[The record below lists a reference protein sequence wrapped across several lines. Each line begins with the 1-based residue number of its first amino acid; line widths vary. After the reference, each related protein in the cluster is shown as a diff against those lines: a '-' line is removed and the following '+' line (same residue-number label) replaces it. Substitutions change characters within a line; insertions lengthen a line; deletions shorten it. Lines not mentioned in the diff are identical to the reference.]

1 MPCVNIKVQQK
12 YSIVIL
18 LPVHFQIIA
27 LLDFVSDGSMASKT
41 DEPRQNGTSGAASD
55 DERHD
60 LSALSVGDITIDSV
74 KDHLL

>member
-1 MPCVNIKVQQK
+1 M
-12 YSIVIL
+12 IL
-18 LPVHFQIIA
+18 LSEHFQIVA
-27 LLDFVSDGSMASKT
+27 LFVSDDSNVSKT

-60 LSALSVGDITIDSV
+60 MSAVSVGDITIDSV